1 MKILYPFDNPEKALN
16 PYVLTIVQGLKKNS
30 SDLEIVCSIAEFWTT
45 NDIFDIVHIMWPDML
60 LKEHF
65 RKKYS
70 FKNLYDRLRWFISQ
84 GCQIVSTCHNL
95 LPHYNSDEDYR
106 KAYEVVY
113 SNSKL
118 IIHLGTYS
126 LQLFE
131 KQYPNVKHVEIPHHV
146 YDQIYTY
153 IPSKAEARKK
163 LGLSMN
169 KKYVLCFG
177 MFRSDEERDMIKN
190 LSKQLQG
197 YGIEIIAPTFSYVAR
212 RKNMLAEF
220 GRLLKY
226 FRLSLCYPHI
236 KKHIGLVSNN
246 MLPYYCCACEVA
258 LLQRVNI
265 LNSGNVPLNFYF
277 GNVVVGPN
285 VGNVGC
291 ILNKTNN
298 FTFDIHDIHGTL
310 LKSVLEAFEMVD
322 SGLGKHNRVIA
333 LETLN
338 TNQICKKLLNC
349 YNEIVK
355 S

>member
-1 MKILYPFDNPEKALN
+1 
-16 PYVLTIVQGLKKNS
+16 
-30 SDLEIVCSIAEFWTT
+30 
-45 NDIFDIVHIMWPDML
+45 MWPDML

-65 RKKYS
+65 RKNIVLKIYMIDCVGLLV
-70 FKNLYDRLRWFISQ
+70 KVAKLYLHVI
-84 GCQIVSTCHNL
+84 I
-95 LPHYNSDEDYR
+95 LPTYNSDEDYR

-190 LSKQLQG
+190 LSKQLQK

-236 KKHIGLVSNN
+236 K
-246 MLPYYCCACEVA
+246 
-258 LLQRVNI
+258 NI
-265 LNSGNVPLNFYF
+265 LGLFQMI
-277 GNVVVGPN
+277 
-285 VGNVGC
+285 C
-291 ILNKTNN
+291 CLI
-298 FTFDIHDIHGTL
+298 IA
-310 LKSVLEAFEMVD
+310 VLV
-322 SGLGKHNRVIA
+322 R
-333 LETLN
+333 
-338 TNQICKKLLNC
+338 
-349 YNEIVK
+349 
-355 S
+355 